1 MERLYKQLK
10 EYVPY
15 NQNEEADKE
24 AMLEFME
31 KNPDALSRENKTAHF
46 ATSAWVVNKDRTKVL
61 MIYHNIYNSWA
72 WVGGH
77 ADGIEDLREVAMRE
91 LEEETGVKNAR
102 FATDHIWSLE
112 TLTVDGHMKRG
123 SYVSSHLHFNITYL
137 VEADEEDVLRIQ
149 EDENSGVQWW
159 NVEEVFQ
166 VCSEPWMIENV
177 YKKLVR

>member
-1 MERLYKQLK
+1 MSLLEEIKAYQPL
-10 EYVPY
+10 
-15 NQNEEADKE
+15 NEQEEHDKE
-24 AMLEFME
+24 QMIRFIQE
-31 KNPDALSRENKTAHF
+31 NPDYLSRENTVGHF
-46 ATSAWVVNKDRTKVL
+46 TVSLWTVNKDRTKVL

-112 TLTVDGHMKRG
+112 TLTVAGHMKRG

-159 NVEEVFQ
+159 SVEEVFQ